1 MRLQATGLALLLAAA
16 IAFPLVFP
24 NPFVTNIMCYTVI
37 YVAAATSWN
46 IFSGY
51 TGYTSLGHAAFFG
64 TGGYALAL
72 MCLYWH
78 VPGGYLPFALLP
90 LCGLVAAILAIPVGA
105 VALRVRSHA
114 FVVITIAIF
123 FIFQLM
129 AANLRPIT
137 GGRDGLPLPFAPWNG
152 YVFNLPFIYVGL
164 VIVVLA
170 YLASWFVRNSKYGL
184 GLLAIRDDE
193 DRARGLGVRTST
205 SKLTAFVISAFF
217 VGMAGALLAYFN
229 EDIRPEF
236 AFNALDSVSFALMT
250 ILGGAG
256 TLGGPLL
263 GALIL
268 EPVRLYSPSLGALIP
283 GQPGGIDIIIYGVL
297 FLVVVLLLPE
307 GIIPTVR
314 KRWIAWRSRRPTVPA
329 APSATALAAG
339 STAGAGQTAAG
350 SQGAQP

>member
-1 MRLQATGLALLLAAA
+1 MRAQALGLALLLIAA
-16 IAFPLVFP
+16 IVFPLVFS
-24 NPFVTNIMCYTVI
+24 NPFITTIACYTVI
-37 YVAAATSWN
+37 YAAAATSWN

-78 VPGGYLPFALLP
+78 IPGGYIPFLLLP
-90 LCGLVAAILAIPVGA
+90 LCGLIAAVVALPVGA
-105 VALRVRSHA
+105 IALRVRSHT

-164 VIVVLA
+164 CIVVLA
-170 YLASWFVRNSKYGL
+170 FAASWFVRHSKYGL

-193 DRARGLGVRTST
+193 DRARGLGVRTGAF
-205 SKLTAFVISAFF
+205 KLTAFVLSAFF
-217 VGMAGALLAYFN
+217 VGMAGGLLAYFN

-236 AFNALDSVSFALMT
+236 AFNALDSVGFALMA

-263 GALIL
+263 GALIA
-268 EPVRLYSPSLGALIP
+268 EPVRLYAPSLETLLP
-283 GQPGGIDIIIYGVL
+283 GQPGGLDIIIYGAI
-297 FLVVVLLLPE
+297 FLIVVLLLPE

-314 KRWIAWRSRRPTVPA
+314 KRWITWRESGLARPS
-329 APSATALAAG
+329 APSTALASGNADAPPAAMG
-339 STAGAGQTAAG
+339 HKGAEL
-350 SQGAQP
+350 